1 MALCAREAI
10 AQRGRFDLA
19 ASGGSTPWDMYEAFG
34 ASRAIEWNHVHVWQV
49 DERIA
54 PSASDSLNVAHLRRV
69 LPTGTITHAMP
80 IDESETELEAAAAA
94 YAATLPERFDVV
106 HLGIGA
112 DGHIASLIP
121 DDPVL
126 AVRDRNVAITGP
138 YQGTR
143 RMTLT
148 YPALARA
155 DLILFLVLG
164 IDKRA
169 ALSQMLAGDE
179 GIPASS
185 LTVRNGVVFA
195 DIGATTP

>member
-1 MALCAREAI
+1 
-10 AQRGRFDLA
+10 
-19 ASGGSTPWDMYEAFG
+19 MYEAFA
-34 ASRAIEWNHVHVWQV
+34 ASRSIEWDRVHVWQV

-54 PSASDSLNVAHLRRV
+54 HGASESLNITHLRRV
-69 LPTGTITHAMP
+69 LPTDTITHAMP
-80 IDESETELEAAAAA
+80 VDEPDTELDAAAAT

-106 HLGIGA
+106 HLGLGV

-121 DDPVL
+121 EDPVL
-126 AVRDRNVAITGP
+126 AVWDRPVATTGP
-138 YQGTR
+138 YQGMR

-155 DLILFLVLG
+155 DLILFLVVG

-179 GIPASS
+179 RIPASD
-185 LTVRNGVVFA
+185 LTVPNGVVFA
-195 DIGATTP
+195 DIDATTP